1 MFRIPDGDFAAYI
14 FDCDGT
20 LADTMPIHYRAWV
33 DALRQAGWPH
43 TFTEELFY
51 SLGGVPT
58 PKIIE
63 RLNVQFGTALSV
75 PDVFHLK
82 EEVFREYSRGVQPVI
97 PVVEFARGVI
107 GRKPTAVASGGPRV
121 VVMETLE
128 RIGLAGKFDVVVTA
142 DDVDHG
148 KPSPDMFLL
157 AARRLGVEPSRC
169 LVFEDAEPGWRAAEA
184 AGMACVVVH
193 SRRL

>member
-1 MFRIPDGDFAAYI
+1 MFRLPAGEFEGFI

-33 DALRQAGWPH
+33 DALRQLGFPH

-51 SLGGVPT
+51 SMGGIPT

-63 RLNVQFGTALSV
+63 RLNAQFGTTL
-75 PDVFHLK
+75 DVQATFHHK
-82 EEVFREYSRGVQPVI
+82 EEVFRAYSRGVKPVI
-97 PVVEFARGVI
+97 PVVEFARTVI
-107 GRKPTAVASGGPRV
+107 GRKPTAVASGGPRNV
-121 VVMETLE
+121 VLETLE
-128 RIGLAGKFDVVVTA
+128 RIGLAGAFDAVVTA

-157 AARRLGVEPSRC
+157 AARLIDVPPAKC
-169 LVFEDAEPGWRAAEA
+169 LVFEDAEPGWKAAEA

-193 SRRL
+193 SRPL